1 MLKKGNIFN
10 LETISPF
17 FYFKNV
23 HAYLRDAKRNM
34 VREFNAY
41 IANVD
46 VSSFSNGEED
56 FVNITFMAYPLPW
69 FMQETNNYLVY
80 VNKTTQDIIKDV
92 FTDFCK
98 NSFITEPYSPVF
110 VVKPKKTTLRTNCV
124 QNGESNW
131 DFILRLLD
139 EEDWNYTFVHKDK
152 KCEFHIFDNI
162 ETPKML
168 IPKSGEKLL
177 NLDLLDD
184 YSLVNTST
192 NDQMIMKK
200 EYLTNLGYQ
209 NNGATQPV
217 DAIESD
223 FRQHA
228 KLIKKDETKPKV
240 TPIRP
245 SPVKLKWTCGFEGG
259 KKYAEAGDTNKNTN
273 EKAEKLEAKY
283 SVNYYLA
290 FGKTNSLKAYL
301 GSTINAKYSLD
312 AKKLQSTTIKNLTNY
327 RVQNLSFS
335 FFMSPF
341 IHDKTCLF
349 YTDLI
354 LHPADTQYGIEQ
366 EYIRNFIDGTTHGKV
381 VADDKKIYL
390 DEKFYIKIALPWQYD
405 GMPVKSKFIY
415 ARYMSP
421 WASQNYGM
429 FVTPRHDDEVLIAFE
444 NGDPDL
450 PIVLGSLYNPKKKYP
465 VDFKSKKHVLTIYD
479 QPSENKKNNFFEMDH
494 KKATVNIAAA
504 EHMKIRSFGDH
515 LTQSKLKMEMI
526 TYKNMLSKSKEEME
540 FKTEKNML
548 HEAKEQME
556 LTTDKFYCLTAK
568 EQIELLSE
576 KHFLLSTKEASEIV
590 AEKFITLIAD
600 ENIEFKTKKNLLQN
614 AKENIEITADK
625 VLNLKSYEELNIVAN
640 QKLTINV
647 GSVKITIEESGNV
660 SIDAKEIKLKGATKS
675 IVIK

>member
-1 MLKKGNIFN
+1 LLLN
-10 LETISPF
+10 
-17 FYFKNV
+17 
-23 HAYLRDAKRNM
+23 
-34 VREFNAY
+34 
-41 IANVD
+41 
-46 VSSFSNGEED
+46 
-56 FVNITFMAYPLPW
+56 
-69 FMQETNNYLVY
+69 Q
-80 VNKTTQDIIKDV
+80 
-92 FTDFCK
+92 
-98 NSFITEPYSPVF
+98 
-110 VVKPKKTTLRTNCV
+110 KKTTLRTNCV

-139 EEDWNYTFVHKDK
+139 EEDWNYTFVHKNK

-209 NNGATQPV
+209 NNVATQPV

-223 FRQHA
+223 FRQHT

-327 RVQNLSFS
+327 RVQDLSFS

-479 QPSENKKNNFFEMDH
+479 QPSENNYFEMDH

-526 TYKNMLSKSKEEME
+526 TYKNMLSKSKEQME

-548 HEAKEQME
+548 LDAKEKIEVITEKNYHLQAKERVEIFSDKHYLLETKDQTEIKANKHISTTSLEHTEIKADKYISISCLENME
-556 LTTDKFYCLTAK
+556 LTTDKNFKLSAK
-568 EQIELLSE
+568 EDILIESE
-576 KHFLLSTKEASEIV
+576 K
-590 AEKFITLIAD
+590 
-600 ENIEFKTKKNLLQN
+600 NIIIKAGESQIIL
-614 AKENIEITADK
+614 DK
-625 VLNLKSYEELNIVAN
+625 
-640 QKLTINV
+640 
-647 GSVKITIEESGNV
+647 SGN
-660 SIDAKEIKLKGATKS
+660 IIIKGKEIKIQGQTKVN
-675 IVIK
+675 VIN